1 MALIEIKQS
10 NEVALQVHEYECDDI
25 DTFKGFTMSEAA
37 ITAPI
42 GSKILVIDADP
53 KGERPTDSNN
63 IQIVNSRY
71 YVKDSTG
78 GWILQ
83 NPEI

>member
-1 MALIEIKQS
+1 MPLIEIKQS
-10 NEVALQVHEYECDDI
+10 NEVAFQVYEYECDDI
-25 DTFKGFTMSEAA
+25 ATFNAFIASEEAA
-37 ITAPI
+37 AAPI

-53 KGERPTDSNN
+53 DGGQQTDSKG

-71 YVKDSTG
+71 YVKGTSQ
-78 GWILQ
+78 WILQ

>member
-10 NEVALQVHEYECDDI
+10 NEVAYQVYEYECDDI
-25 DTFKGFTMSEAA
+25 ETFQGFIASEEATA
-37 ITAPI
+37 API
-42 GSKILVIDADP
+42 GSKILVIDADSE
-53 KGERPTDSNN
+53 GERPKDNKG

-71 YVKDSTG
+71 YVKGTDQ
-78 GWILQ
+78 WILQ